1 MDILMNAVLKFLL
14 LFIRPAIDD
23 PADDPDLQL
32 DLGGTDDPPP
42 QDDPPADDPPADD
55 PPADDPPAPPA
66 AVDRAAIEREVS
78 ERYEREM
85 AQLRANQRH
94 AEPVVDK
101 DVAEWNRILADPNA
115 DAQTKWYAQ
124 SNLEIRKTTT
134 FSQTAL
140 AQALDVSDRT
150 AFSAL
155 ANTEPGLYKRY
166 APMVEDELAKMR
178 QRGGNARREEIYTY
192 LLGKEM
198 REGKFTKKKSAPKP
212 GASTSQPAVA
222 RGRLPGARS
231 DVGGKGA
238 MTEHEKRTKRL
249 EGVSI

>member
-1 MDILMNAVLKFLL
+1 MNALLKLLL
-14 LFIRPAIDD
+14 LFIRPAAEAGDE
-23 PADDPDLQL
+23 PELEL
-32 DLGGTDDPPP
+32 DLGGPGDDPPP

-66 AVDRAAIEREVS
+66 ADRAAIEREVS
-78 ERYEREM
+78 ERYQREITE
-85 AQLRANQRH
+85 LRANQRH
-94 AEPVVDK
+94 VEPQVDK
-101 DVAEWNRILADPNA
+101 DVAEWQRILSDPAA

-124 SNLEIRKTTT
+124 SNLEIRRT
-134 FSQTAL
+134 SQMSQNAF
-140 AQALDVSDRT
+140 AQALDVSDKT

-155 ANTEPGLYKRY
+155 ANTEPALYKRY
-166 APMVEDELAKMR
+166 APMVEDELTRMR
-178 QRGGNARREEIYTY
+178 QRGQNAKREEIYTY

-198 REGKFTKKKSAPKP
+198 REGKFTKKKAAQKP
-212 GASTSQPAVA
+212 GAAPGQPAVV

-231 DVGGKGA
+231 DVHGKGA